1 MGDDRAAAPPSA
13 DRETSSI
20 WPPLPAGRLDC
31 YISLWQLELW
41 LRELVYLELKSR
53 YGTDWAK
60 YLVALRP
67 GPQRADSRL
76 THMPTRERGPLSYLT
91 FDALIKTISRH
102 RRLFAPYLPVRSVWD
117 ARIEEVAQIRNRVAH
132 FRQGH
137 ARDLA
142 RVRQLLADID
152 KGIWTFCTSYNDAH
166 PIYPP
171 ERDKVARAFI
181 DLDPFPWGLT
191 GDGAL
196 IRTGNAPRDMIM
208 SVTIEMLRRP
218 WLKANLRGQIGGKYG
233 YLYDVHL
240 GARQNRA
247 FDYANLL
254 SNTKRLHERC
264 CHIFLDA
271 YAGTLRLTIPCV
283 IGASV
288 ITDTIRRFTEMAHH
302 ALRPSHAGLL
312 RGGVASL
319 VQDWPEY
326 VLGPDDPFSLL
337 GPNMPCT
344 MFGSQEFGHG

>member
-1 MGDDRAAAPPSA
+1 MEDDHSPDSPSA
-13 DRETSSI
+13 NRGSNAI
-20 WPPLPAGRLDC
+20 WPPLPSGRLDC
-31 YISLWQLELW
+31 YVSLWQLELW

-60 YLVALRP
+60 YLVGLRR
-67 GPQRADSRL
+67 GPKRADSRL

-91 FDALIKTISRH
+91 FDALIKTISKH

-137 ARDLA
+137 DGDLA
-142 RVRQLLADID
+142 RVRQLLADTD

-171 ERDKVARAFI
+171 RREKVAREFI
-181 DLDPFPWGLT
+181 NLDPFPWGLT
-191 GDGAL
+191 SDGAL
-196 IRTGNAPRDMIM
+196 ARFGSAPRDMLI

-218 WLKANLRGQIGGKYG
+218 WLKAKLPGQISGKYG
-233 YLYDVHL
+233 YLYDVNI

-254 SNTKRLHERC
+254 SNTKRLHDRS

-271 YAGTLRLTIPCV
+271 YAGTLRLTIPSV
-283 IGASV
+283 LGASV
-288 ITDTIRRFTEMAHH
+288 IADTIHQFIEMAHH

-312 RGGVASL
+312 GGGVASL

-326 VLGPDDPFSLL
+326 VLGPDHPFSFL
-337 GPNMPCT
+337 GPDMPCT
-344 MFGSQEFGHG
+344 MFGS